1 MRAINNFDTSSTGTN
16 IEVIGGY
23 SNDLSQMYLD
33 NNFERLLDGSLY
45 YMDWCNVEESCEV
58 TFSIKANKLSLAKL
72 LADYYGNSISFYM
85 RQTKDEIL
93 SDAEDILD
101 EFMTITDYRDFN
113 KDNSDIKI
121 IPNKELI
128 WIESRGY
135 SQGDYAEIVYSC
147 DDLKDCWG
155 VDVDERELSKTIDNL
170 LWGAPIDLIV
180 IIDGDEYDYGDTG
193 DTYEYQREMFI
204 DVIAKESGVKR
215 DVLENIIPEELEY

>member
-1 MRAINNFDTSSTGTN
+1 
-16 IEVIGGY
+16 
-23 SNDLSQMYLD
+23 
-33 NNFERLLDGSLY
+33 
-45 YMDWCNVEESCEV
+45 
-58 TFSIKANKLSLAKL
+58 
-72 LADYYGNSISFYM
+72 M

-128 WIESRGY
+128 WIENRGY

-147 DDLKDCWG
+147 DDLKDWWG

-170 LWGAPIDLIV
+170 LWNAPIDLIV
-180 IIDGDEYDYGDTG
+180 TINGDEYDYGDTG

-204 DVIAKESGVKR
+204 DVIAKESGVNR
-215 DVLENIIPEELEY
+215 DVLEDIIPEELGY